1 MDGHVSSAFTLQR
14 AVLRA
19 LSPSGRRARLLIFT
33 FHRVLPEPDSLFP
46 DEPDARSFATMLDWI
61 GSLCRVLP
69 LPEAVRGLMRGALP
83 DRAACITFDDGY
95 ANNFEV
101 ALPLLEQRGMP
112 ATIFIAVDAVQR
124 GIMWN
129 DLIIEAVRRA
139 PEELERAL
147 ADQRARA
154 DRGGCI
160 PGTDALNGRPAT
172 DGRLGKGRDDGSGEG
187 DRACGGH
194 AASLSRVLEHFKYLP
209 LEERW
214 QRASELFARVAG
226 TAPPRLMMTPETVSK
241 LPRHGID
248 VGAHTVNHPILK
260 GLPAERARA
269 EIAGSRTWVA
279 EVTGIPPTSFAYPNG
294 RPNRDYDA
302 SHAAMVRDAGFELA
316 VTTHWGGASRN
327 ASPYELPRI
336 APWDRTP
343 NRFSLRLIH
352 TLASSY
358 RADAIQCASS

>member
-1 MDGHVSSAFTLQR
+1 VIDSFTLQR
-14 AVLRA
+14 TVLRA
-19 LSPSGRRARLLIFT
+19 LSPRGRRARLLIFT
-33 FHRVLPEPDSLFP
+33 FHRVLSEPDPLFP
-46 DEPDARSFATMLDWI
+46 DEPDARLFATMLDWI

-69 LPEAVRGLMRGALP
+69 LPEAVRGLMRGVLP

-112 ATIFIAVDAVQR
+112 ATIFIAVDAVRR

-147 ADQRARA
+147 AYERGRV
-154 DRGGCI
+154 DRGDC
-160 PGTDALNGRPAT
+160 TAASYVQNGRCAA
-172 DGRLGKGRDDGSGEG
+172 DARLGHVGGDGSGEG
-187 DRACGGH
+187 GHAYGGH
-194 AASLSRVLEHFKYLP
+194 AASLSRVLEHFKYLT
-209 LEERW
+209 LEARW
-214 QRASELFARVAG
+214 QHASELFARVAG

-269 EIAGSRTWVA
+269 EIAESHAWVA
-279 EVTGIPPTSFAYPNG
+279 DVAGIPPTSFAYPNG

-302 SHAAMVRDAGFELA
+302 SHVAMVRDAGFDLA

-358 RADAIQCASS
+358 RSDAGQHAES